1 MSTEPG
7 ISRLFRR
14 RPDRAVDDRPVEDA
28 DPTDRRGSV
37 SWAAKLE
44 TFTTMPAAPE
54 ANLAAQ
60 AASAANGR
68 FAPPAPPAL
77 PTAAPAPLPTA
88 APAPATQATP
98 AHAAVTASPVTQAL
112 ESLMMVDGAVSAAL
126 VDSNSGMILGQ
137 AGSDPD
143 LEIAAASNTQVVRA
157 TLATVKSLRLPDTI
171 DDLLFTLT
179 TQFHI
184 IRPLAKNPTS
194 GISPRC
200 SRISRISAPC
210 SPNMFGPRPMQA

>member
-1 MSTEPG
+1 M
-7 ISRLFRR
+7 
-14 RPDRAVDDRPVEDA
+14 
-28 DPTDRRGSV
+28 

-44 TFTTMPAAPE
+44 TFTTMPAASDTSGASQP
-54 ANLAAQ
+54 
-60 AASAANGR
+60 ASAADGSS
-68 FAPPAPPAL
+68 FAPPRPA
-77 PTAAPAPLPTA
+77 A
-88 APAPATQATP
+88 APAPASL
-98 AHAAVTASPVTQAL
+98 VTTDQPPVKASPVTKAL

-126 VDSNSGMILGQ
+126 VDSGSGMILGQ

-184 IRPLAKNPTS
+184 IRPLANNPTLF
-194 GISPRC
+194 IYLVLDK
-200 SRISRISAPC
+200 SRSNLAMARYKVTEIDA
-210 SPNMFGPRPMQA
+210 QLVL